1 MGALELDDEVLCGF
15 CHNEAFFFF
24 FLHYHS
30 FNTASCIICVFHRPY
45 NRHRHYKT
53 VRFYG

>member
-30 FNTASCIICVFHRPY
+30 FNTASCIICVFHRAY